1 MDEFNIDR
9 HTPDDP
15 WIRFR
20 NTLIGLVVGGTALVL
35 FFKFC

>member
-9 HTPDDP
+9 FQPDDP

-20 NTLIGLVVGGTALVL
+20 NTLIGLIAMAIALVL
-35 FFKFC
+35 LFKFC